1 MRISPDQIQKEIFI
15 NIMICF
21 RCYQVEDH
29 ITANCT
35 KKDLNI
41 CSKCAGSHSWRDCTS
56 SEKKCI
62 NCGGGHRTMA
72 MACPKR
78 KQILKEK
85 EEKEREKQK
94 NKSMQTYAEVAKP
107 FKDEQQQNKV

>member
-1 MRISPDQIQKEIFI
+1 
-15 NIMICF
+15 
-21 RCYQVEDH
+21 
-29 ITANCT
+29 
-35 KKDLNI
+35 
-41 CSKCAGSHSWRDCTS
+41 
-56 SEKKCI
+56 
-62 NCGGGHRTMA
+62 MA